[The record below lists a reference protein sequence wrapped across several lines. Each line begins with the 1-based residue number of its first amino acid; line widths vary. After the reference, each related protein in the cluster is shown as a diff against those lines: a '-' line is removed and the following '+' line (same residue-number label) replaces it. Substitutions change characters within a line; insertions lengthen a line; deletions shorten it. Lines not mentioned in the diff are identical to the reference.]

1 MAKESDILKALQVF
15 TKKWVKQMKELVPVR
30 SGDLKDSIQSVD
42 RPEPIISM
50 LYYGQFVDQGTR
62 YIRGSSITPF
72 IGDGFDKAYKE
83 VGDEFSDEVYKQIE
97 KQFDKAF
104 KK

>member
-1 MAKESDILKALQVF
+1 MAKQSDILKAMQIF
-15 TKKWVKQMKELVPVR
+15 TTKWVKNMKELVPVR
-30 SGDLKDSIQSVD
+30 SGDLKDSIRSID
-42 RPEPIISM
+42 RPEPIIGM
-50 LYYGQFVDQGTR
+50 LYYGQYVDQGTR

-72 IGDGFDKAYKE
+72 IGDGFDKAFKE

>member
-1 MAKESDILKALQVF
+1 MAQSEILTALQLF
-15 TKKWVKQMKELVPVR
+15 TKKWVKNMKELVPVR
-30 SGDLKDSIQSVD
+30 SGALRDSIQSID

-50 LYYGQFVDQGTR
+50 LEYGQFVDQGTK

-72 IGDGFDKAYKE
+72 IGDGFDKTFKE
-83 VGDEFSDEVYKQIE
+83 AGDEFSDEVYKQIE
-97 KQFDKAF
+97 LKFDKAF